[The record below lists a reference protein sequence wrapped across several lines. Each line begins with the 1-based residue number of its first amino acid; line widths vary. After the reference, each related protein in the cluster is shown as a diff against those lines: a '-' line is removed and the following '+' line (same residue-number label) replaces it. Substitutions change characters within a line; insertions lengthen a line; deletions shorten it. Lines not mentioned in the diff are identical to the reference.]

1 MSGSRRLVLDPPT
14 PAPTP
19 QPAPGDAA
27 PRGAAAAAPG
37 AGPQGGAGGPAATFS
52 HLGHN
57 NAQHQPGLAQNQ
69 GMGYPMYAPNG
80 HNPLVGW
87 HPHMM
92 GGLPG
97 AIPQE
102 GNQGGA
108 GSSAAA
114 NSGGGGGS
122 SAAQAGYIPN
132 YSIPNAT
139 HPIPGFIPL
148 FPVGDEQ
155 ERAGHNIW
163 APFGTSS
170 PFSVGT
176 QSPLSDTNI
185 PDASTSSRTTHRVLT
200 SERIPLTTL
209 DTLTDDQIRYL
220 EENTRRGL
228 QERLRILQAVESQI
242 AESVSVLNRVLGSLP
257 PTGTP
262 IVPARSSAATTSLG
276 ADLEEFADPPS
287 PISASAGAE
296 AVSTKTNEAA
306 GSARNWMHGGAA
318 GLGSA
323 SSIGLQSTARDG
335 LERALSTMSNGT
347 RTANTHST
355 GTATPLATNGANPH
369 HDHTTTDTPTGPS
382 SNAVVP
388 TFLPSPSISPSQSK
402 TAELEEHDGSAAR
415 LVDKGKGK
423 KTEAELDE
431 EALRERA
438 EKEATDNEDEDSN
451 YSPQEMVRRRW
462 ARMDVSPS
470 E

>member
-19 QPAPGDAA
+19 QPAQGNAA
-27 PRGAAAAAPG
+27 PGGAAAAAQG
-37 AGPQGGAGGPAATFS
+37 VGPQGGAPAPAGAFS

-97 AIPQE
+97 AIPHD
-102 GNQGGA
+102 GNQSGT
-108 GSSAAA
+108 GSSTAA
-114 NSGGGGGS
+114 NSAGGASS
-122 SAAQAGYIPN
+122 SAQANYIPN

-155 ERAGHNIW
+155 ERAGQSIW
-163 APFGTSS
+163 APFGTASPSS
-170 PFSVGT
+170 GDAQNP
-176 QSPLSDTNI
+176 PSDTNI
-185 PDASTSSRTTHRVLT
+185 PGASASPRTTHRVLT

-242 AESVSVLNRVLGSLP
+242 AESVSVLNRILGSLP
-257 PTGTP
+257 PAGTP
-262 IVPARSSAATTSLG
+262 VVPTRSTGATSSLG
-276 ADLEEFADPPS
+276 ADLDEFADPPS
-287 PISASAGAE
+287 PVFASAGAE
-296 AVSTKTNEAA
+296 VESTNTNGAA

-318 GLGSA
+318 GQGSA

-335 LERALSTMSNGT
+335 LERALSNMSNGT
-347 RTANTHST
+347 RATDSHST
-355 GTATPLATNGANPH
+355 RTPTSPATNGMSPH
-369 HDHTTTDTPTGPS
+369 HEDTRADTPTGSPS
-382 SNAVVP
+382 DAVAP
-388 TFLPSPSISPSQSK
+388 TFLPSPSISPLEPEA
-402 TAELEEHDGSAAR
+402 AELEEQDGSVVR

-431 EALRERA
+431 EALREKA
-438 EKEATDNEDEDSN
+438 GKEATDNEDEDSN